1 MKRIEAIKKIYEEN
15 KGAFF
20 ILSNGL
26 TSREAAYFF
35 PQKNSLY
42 LLHAMGE
49 ALSVGIGL
57 ASVRP
62 DLKIVVIDGDGNAMM
77 GMASWNCIGKLK
89 NLKYY
94 ILKNN
99 TYCTTGSQKL
109 PEFQCLPD
117 WCNVIEISDEKE
129 ETPNPPQPEEILKN
143 VLEWLKGDR
152 NDE

>member
-1 MKRIEAIKKIYEEN
+1 MKRVEAIKKIYNEN
-15 KGAFF
+15 KGSFF
-20 ILSNGL
+20 VLSNGL
-26 TSREAAYFF
+26 TSREAAYFL

-57 ASVRP
+57 ASARP
-62 DLKIVVIDGDGNAMM
+62 ELNVVVIDGDGNAMM
-77 GMASWNCIGKLK
+77 GIASWNCVNGLK

-109 PEFQCLPD
+109 PEFSCLPN
-117 WCNVIEISDEKE
+117 WCKVIEIFDEKE
-129 ETPNPPQPEEILKN
+129 ETPNPPKPEEIIKN
-143 VLEWLKGDR
+143 VIEWLEGEK
-152 NDE
+152 NDK